1 MRKAL
6 AVSIIIISILLASNL
21 YLLTSREEHTFT
33 MNTIVKVYIN
43 DQLVYVKKGDMFNTN
58 MEYFIRTIFD
68 EGSYLIGMKNEDGAS
83 VNFAGV
89 NMDTRPY
96 KDNIT
101 EIRRIYAIT
110 DSGWSPTKT
119 TVVLPDGSILLDAE
133 YSYTVTEYSDNTIE
147 ITIIKYKLFEDTATI
162 YGSALGSKLHY
173 SDPTSGWKDDYFLFC
188 VDKFDSAIT
197 VNAGDVLKIE
207 YDIVINP

>member
-43 DQLVYVKKGDMFNTN
+43 DQLVYVKKGDIFNKNMQYWIQYLFEAPRQSLFFDTN
-58 MEYFIRTIFD
+58 GNSDT
-68 EGSYLIGMKNEDGAS
+68 A
-83 VNFAGV
+83 VNILGGLDNATE
-89 NMDTRPY
+89 TRA
-96 KDNIT
+96 
-101 EIRRIYAIT
+101 IYAIT
-110 DSGWSPTKT
+110 DSTWDPTID
-119 TVVLPDGSILLDAE
+119 TVSLPSGSILLDSE
-133 YSYTVTEYSDNTIE
+133 SLYQTTSSGNTI
-147 ITIIKYKLFEDTATI
+147 TIQIVKYRLFEDGVTV
-162 YGSALGSKLHY
+162 YGSALATHFNYK
-173 SDPTSGWKDDYFLFC
+173 DPDLNAKWMWMLLC
-188 VDKFDSAIT
+188 VDKFDTSVT